1 MHLKSV
7 IRKLA
12 LPLIPV
18 ALFSGCTDTFRQNY
32 IAEQVLGMS
41 GNELDLARRAKA
53 VPFEDLKFE
62 FQSSRKQL
70 EIRLH
75 ADRWNILGFGLGSH
89 GDTILI
95 SQVAGIP
102 DPSGSTE
109 TITEH
114 RFPGCKFKVAW
125 EDEEGER
132 REIYRER

>member
-7 IRKLA
+7 IWKLT
-12 LPLIPV
+12 LPLIAV
-18 ALFSGCTDTFRQNY
+18 ALFSGCTDAFRRNY
-32 IAEQVLGMS
+32 IAEHVLGMS
-41 GNELDLARRAKA
+41 GSELDLARRAKA

-75 ADRWNILGFGLGSH
+75 ADQWNILGFGLGSN

-95 SQVAGIP
+95 SQIAGIP
-102 DPSGSTE
+102 DPSGSTK
-109 TITEH
+109 TITEQ
-114 RFPGCKFKVAW
+114 RIPGRKFKVAW
-125 EDEEGER
+125 VGEEGER

>member
-7 IRKLA
+7 IRKLV
-12 LPLIPV
+12 LPPIVV
-18 ALFSGCTDTFRQNY
+18 ALLSGCTDAFRQNY
-32 IAEQVLGMS
+32 IAEHVLGMS
-41 GNELDLARRAKA
+41 GNELDLVRRAKA

-75 ADRWNILGFGLGSH
+75 ADQWNILGFGLGSN

-102 DPSGSTE
+102 DPSGSTK
-109 TITEH
+109 TITEQ
-114 RFPGCKFKVAW
+114 RFPGCNFKVAW
-125 EDEEGER
+125 VDEEGEW
-132 REIYRER
+132 REVYRER

>member
-12 LPLIPV
+12 LPLIAV
-18 ALFSGCTDTFRQNY
+18 ALLSGCTDAVRRNY

-41 GNELDLARRAKA
+41 GSELDLARRAKA

-70 EIRLH
+70 EIRLS
-75 ADRWNILGFGLGSH
+75 ADRWNIIGFGLGSN

-95 SQVAGIP
+95 SEVAGIP
-102 DPSGSTE
+102 DPSGSTK
-109 TITEH
+109 TITEQ
-114 RFPGCKFKVAW
+114 RFTGCNFKVAW
-125 EDEEGER
+125 MDEEGDWKEV
-132 REIYRER
+132 YRER